1 MIGDTISNGT
11 IKFYS
16 IPFFASGITLNLTVS
31 SGYVNCYISDRFRNP
46 NQYMYDMFIDVRSYW
61 EVYLDP
67 QVLSGT
73 IGDFLYVSFLGVDA
87 LSIYQ
92 AESSLGNTLT
102 VG

>member
-1 MIGDTISNGT
+1 
-11 IKFYS
+11 
-16 IPFFASGITLNLTVS
+16 
-31 SGYVNCYISDRFRNP
+31 
-46 NQYMYDMFIDVRSYW
+46 MFIDVRSYW